1 MAQVLPATN
10 QRMPV
15 PTPVDLDLIPWN
27 QHRVNFE
34 QFARR
39 DDVEPQGNVDVVPCH
54 ADSTF
59 THSWDYEYKRLFDV
73 R

>member
-1 MAQVLPATN
+1 MAQVLPATD

-39 DDVEPQGNVDVVPCH
+39 DDVEPQGNVDVVP
-54 ADSTF
+54 
-59 THSWDYEYKRLFDV
+59 
-73 R
+73 

>member
-1 MAQVLPATN
+1 
-10 QRMPV
+10 
-15 PTPVDLDLIPWN
+15 
-27 QHRVNFE
+27 
-34 QFARR
+34 
-39 DDVEPQGNVDVVPCH
+39 VPCH